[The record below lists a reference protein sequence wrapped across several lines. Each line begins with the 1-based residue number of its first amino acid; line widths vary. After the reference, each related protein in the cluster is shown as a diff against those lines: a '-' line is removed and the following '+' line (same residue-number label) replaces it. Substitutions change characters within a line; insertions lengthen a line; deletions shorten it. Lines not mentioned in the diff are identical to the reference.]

1 MELKDSQISLLIIY
15 TGGTIGMVKDPAT
28 GALRPFDI
36 DNLYKHIP
44 VLESYPFKI
53 DSIAFDPLIDS
64 SSINPEHIIKLTR
77 IIRDNYEEYDG
88 FVVLHGS
95 DTMAYTASFLSFMLE
110 NLNKPVILT
119 GAQLPLGILRS
130 DGRENLI
137 NAIEIASAH
146 EENTPLVPEV
156 AVYFENALYRGNRTH
171 KTNAEDFE
179 AFRSGNYP
187 QLANIGVHIKY
198 YKDRIRRPNFKKL
211 KAHLQLDDHVT
222 VLKLFPGISRE
233 VVQAVLHIPN
243 LRGVVLETYGS
254 GNAPDDTWFLDEIAD
269 AVKRGII
276 VLNVTQC
283 ESGSVEMGKYAT
295 SLSLYNSGVI
305 PGHDIT
311 TEAAVAKMMY
321 LLGRDFS
328 TEETKR
334 LLTKPL
340 RGELTVKNSEANGS
354 A

>member
-1 MELKDSQISLLIIY
+1 MEINDSQISLLIVY

-28 GALRPFDI
+28 GALKPFDI

-64 SSINPEHIIKLTR
+64 SSINPTHISKLAGT
-77 IIRDNYEEYDG
+77 IRDNYEDYDG

-137 NAIEIASAH
+137 NAIEIASTCD
-146 EENTPLVPEV
+146 EGTPLVPEV
-156 AVYFENALYRGNRTH
+156 AICFENELYRGNRTH

-187 QLANIGVHIKY
+187 TLASIGVHIRYHKNY
-198 YKDRIRRPNFKKL
+198 ILKPNFKKL
-211 KAHLQLDDHVT
+211 KAHLQLSTNVS
-222 VLKLFPGISRE
+222 VLKLFPGISKE
-233 VVQAVLHIPN
+233 IVSAVLHIQD
-243 LRGVVLETYGS
+243 LKGVILETFGS
-254 GNAPDDTWFLDEIAD
+254 GNAPEDPWFLEEIEA
-269 AVKRGII
+269 ATARGLI
-276 VLNVTQC
+276 VYNVTQC

-295 SLSLYNSGVI
+295 SLALKKKGVI
-305 PGHDIT
+305 SGYDIT
-311 TEAAVAKMMY
+311 TEAALAKIMY
-321 LLGRDFS
+321 LLGRGLS
-328 TEETKR
+328 LEQTKK

-340 RGELTVKNSEANGS
+340 RGELTVKE
-354 A
+354 